1 MTKLFFAM
9 IFILA
14 TGLQYQDYDGLDCYN
29 GRCTANKL
37 ECNNTSCTYNPLF

>member
-14 TGLQYQDYDGLDCYN
+14 TEQYQDYDGLDCYN

-37 ECNNTSCTYNPLF
+37 ECNATSCTYNPLF